1 MNKTDTA
8 QTVWKVLTILADE
21 LDRDAPLL
29 QSLAL
34 AKIAS
39 HGEMGMDQGR
49 LMDDLKTSSA
59 SASRTV
65 QTLGTTHY
73 LKDREGYGLVE
84 RQFDPVDNRKRT
96 LRLTPK
102 GERVMAKL
110 QAVLEGKK

>member
-1 MNKTDTA
+1 MNKQDTA
-8 QTVWKVLTILADE
+8 QTVWKLLTILADE

-29 QSLAL
+29 QPMAL
-34 AKIAS
+34 IRIAQA
-39 HGEMGMDQGR
+39 GDVGMEQGR

-65 QTLGTTHY
+65 QTLGPMHY

-84 RQFDPVDNRKRT
+84 RQFDQMDNRKRT

-110 QAVLEGKK
+110 QAVLEGRK